1 MSAQF
6 FTHLQFWSEA
16 TGISSENSYEIE
28 DGFATINLN
37 HWLGN
42 MFVPAKKMQ
51 KRIDAM
57 FSDILD
63 KPVTELQLVK
73 DYIDSAKIYGSKKE
87 QKLWNKY
94 EYTDILHTYGFPH
107 DLSGEIQC
115 VYLYKENGDI
125 IALLKVNYSG
135 KIYAAKLR
143 DEIAQE
149 YSITTSPVN
158 CLHLPATSFS
168 YIGLSVLDSEEAEE
182 FLDFDTVDNLFDV
195 ADAVKLDNEKEAF
208 VFQRKSDGKLCLA
221 RFQVPWEF

>member
-1 MSAQF
+1 
-6 FTHLQFWSEA
+6 
-16 TGISSENSYEIE
+16 
-28 DGFATINLN
+28 
-37 HWLGN
+37 
-42 MFVPAKKMQ
+42 MQ

-87 QKLWNKY
+87 QKFWNKY
-94 EYTDILHTYGFPH
+94 EYTDIFHTYGTEH
-107 DLSGEIQC
+107 NLSGEIQC

-143 DEIAQE
+143 DRIAEE
-149 YSITTSPVN
+149 YSISVSPVN
-158 CLHLPATSFS
+158 GLGLPSTYFT
-168 YIGLSVLDSEEAEE
+168 YIGLSVLDSEEEEE
-182 FLDFDTVDNLFDV
+182 FLDFDTVDNLFD
-195 ADAVKLDNEKEAF
+195 AVEVVSIDNEKEDF